1 MSEAN
6 KILVRHSDSRQSRVM
21 VEGKGFVDCALNP
34 DATLARTKWQ
44 IVAFRGL
51 ACPFH
56 ALPGAPAFPIR
67 PRPNR
72 H

>member
-1 MSEAN
+1 
-6 KILVRHSDSRQSRVM
+6 M
-21 VEGKGFVDCALNP
+21 VEGKGFVDCAITP

-56 ALPGAPAFPIR
+56 ALGPPGFGQEAGASGS
-67 PRPNR
+67 PRLRLPTPPTTL